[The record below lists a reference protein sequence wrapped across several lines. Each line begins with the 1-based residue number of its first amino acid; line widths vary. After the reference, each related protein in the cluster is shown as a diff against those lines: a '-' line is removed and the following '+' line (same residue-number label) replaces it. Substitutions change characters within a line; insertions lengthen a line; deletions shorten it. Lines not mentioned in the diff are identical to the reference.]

1 MCTPVD
7 TVGLVCHRRKPVG
20 KVRCS
25 CQRRSVLDVWVVV
38 SSRPGKSTVPLVV
51 VPVQPGGT
59 DASAVDLPAERAAGV
74 VVVFEVHYAHLV
86 LLARHLVDDPGEAED
101 VVMDAFAGLTRN
113 WKRVRRTEDAF
124 FYLRASVVN
133 GSRSR
138 LRRLRVARGSRHTQ
152 LDPDAAPAEQV
163 AMIHLEHDAVVRALR
178 TLPRRQREV
187 LVLRYYDGAT
197 ETEIAA
203 TLGIGV
209 GSVKTHASRGLR
221 AVADR
226 LEGSP

>member
-1 MCTPVD
+1 
-7 TVGLVCHRRKPVG
+7 
-20 KVRCS
+20 
-25 CQRRSVLDVWVVV
+25 V
-38 SSRPGKSTVPLVV
+38 SSPTGRSTAPLVV
-51 VPVQPGGT
+51 VPVQRGGR
-59 DASAVDLPAERAAGV
+59 DVSSVDLPADRTAGV
-74 VVVFEVHYAHLV
+74 VVVFEVHYVHLV
-86 LLARHLVDDPGEAED
+86 RLARHLVDDPGEAED
-101 VVMDAFAGLTRN
+101 VVMDAFAGLTRH
-113 WKRVRRTEDAF
+113 WSHVRRAEDAF

-138 LRRLRVARGSRHTQ
+138 LRRLRVARDRRHTQ
-152 LDPDAAPAEQV
+152 LDMDAAPAEQV
-163 AMIHLEHDAVVRALR
+163 AMIHLERDAVVQALR

-226 LEGSP
+226 LEESS